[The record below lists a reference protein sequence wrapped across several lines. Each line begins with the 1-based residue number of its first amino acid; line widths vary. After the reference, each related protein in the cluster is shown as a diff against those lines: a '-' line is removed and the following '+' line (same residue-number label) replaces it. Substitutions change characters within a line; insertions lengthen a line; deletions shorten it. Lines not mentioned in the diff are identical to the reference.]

1 MLGMGDMQG
10 LVEHAQEMAMAD
22 PKRQENLM
30 KKLEKGE
37 FTVRDLKD
45 QLATIMGM

>member
-10 LVEHAQEMAMAD
+10 LVEQAQEIAMAN
-22 PKRQENLM
+22 PERQQNFM

-37 FTVRDLKD
+37 FTIRDLKD
-45 QLATIMGM
+45 QLQTIMGM

>member
-1 MLGMGDMQG
+1 MLGMGDMMG
-10 LVEHAQEMAMAD
+10 LVEQAQEMAMAN
-22 PKRQENLM
+22 PERQENLM
-30 KKLEKGE
+30 KKFQKGE